1 MVIKF
6 GTKIP
11 TARELGSAKIKN
23 QAKLK
28 IRQRRCWQSK
38 RHSERERESGKDQ
51 PFSVCRSVD
60 RSILHTTPARLVLIQ
75 PVGKPLSHPPH
86 ACSRR
91 TQVFQCHAF
100 ARAADMSLEAWCGVV
115 LCSISFSVFSQLRV
129 FDLDSNRPQRR
140 QESGRMASSASS
152 SSRAFASG
160 FFTAPVPRETRIED

>member
-1 MVIKF
+1 MLAKQ
-6 GTKIP
+6 
-11 TARELGSAKIKN
+11 AAQRE
-23 QAKLK
+23 
-28 IRQRRCWQSK
+28 R
-38 RHSERERESGKDQ
+38 ERERESGKDQ
-51 PFSVCRSVD
+51 PFSMCRSVD
-60 RSILHTTPARLVLIQ
+60 RSILHTTPARLVLIR
-75 PVGKPLSHPPH
+75 PVGKPLSLPPQ

-160 FFTAPVPRETRIED
+160 FFLQRRFRAKQELKINGENEPSLVFVSVCAYSRKMTQFTVT